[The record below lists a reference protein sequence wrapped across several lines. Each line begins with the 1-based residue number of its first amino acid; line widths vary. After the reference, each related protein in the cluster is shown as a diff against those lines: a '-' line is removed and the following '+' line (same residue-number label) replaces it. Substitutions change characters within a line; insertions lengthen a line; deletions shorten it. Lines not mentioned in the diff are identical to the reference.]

1 LPQGKAL
8 VRGISYE
15 ALPYMKGE
23 NWMKDKI
30 LEKVGAFPPLDDT
43 VNKIMAVCN
52 DPDGSVMEL
61 AKVVESDPMTTA
73 NILKAANSP
82 LYGFSREIKSIAQ
95 AVSIFGMETVK
106 GFAFSSF
113 LQKKPDLDLSPY
125 GIDTKS
131 FSTLSQA
138 QNAFMSQWYRGKKA
152 DLDILSLTSFLM
164 EVGKI
169 VLASIVIEHKKTD
182 EFKSAIKECQN
193 LKDIKNLEQ
202 NVFGI
207 TNEEVSALI
216 LEDWNFDPTM
226 YNSLRYLNN
235 PEEAE
240 EDIRKYAASLEVV
253 KTIMTTSSF
262 EKESSYEEALAIID
276 KYSLNKDK
284 FVEIYEKFFE
294 TEAA

>member
-1 LPQGKAL
+1 
-8 VRGISYE
+8 
-15 ALPYMKGE
+15 
-23 NWMKDKI
+23 MKDKI

-125 GIDTKS
+125 GIDAKD
-131 FSTLSQA
+131 FSQLSQA
-138 QNAFMSQWYRGKKA
+138 QNAFITQWYRGKKA
-152 DLDILSLTSFLM
+152 DLDVLSLTSFLM

-169 VLASIVIEHKKTD
+169 VLSSIVIEHNKTD
-182 EFKSAIKECQN
+182 DFKKAIKECKN
-193 LKDIKNLEQ
+193 LQDLKKLEQ

-216 LEDWNFDPTM
+216 LEDWNFDPAM
-226 YNSLRYLNN
+226 YNSLKHLNN
-235 PEEAE
+235 PEEAD
-240 EDIRKYAASLEVV
+240 EDIRKYAASLEAV
-253 KTIMTTSSF
+253 KTIMTTSPF
-262 EKESSYEEALAIID
+262 DKESSYQEALAIVE
-276 KYSLNKDK
+276 KYSLDKDK
-284 FVEIYEKFFE
+284 FIEVYEKIFDV
-294 TEAA
+294 APA

>member
-1 LPQGKAL
+1 M
-8 VRGISYE
+8 RE
-15 ALPYMKGE
+15 
-23 NWMKDKI
+23 KI

-113 LQKKPDLDLSPY
+113 LQKKPDLNLTPY
-125 GIDTKS
+125 GIDTNTFAKI
-131 FSTLSQA
+131 TQE
-138 QNAFMSQWYRGKKA
+138 QNAFISKWYRGKKSI
-152 DLDILSLTSFLM
+152 LDILNLTSFLM

-169 VLASIVIEHKKTD
+169 VLASIVVEHNKTD
-182 EFKSAIKECQN
+182 DFKASILKCKNLNDIKE
-193 LKDIKNLEQ
+193 LEE
-202 NVFGI
+202 NVFGL

-216 LEDWNFDPTM
+216 LEDWNFDAKM
-226 YNSLRYLNN
+226 FNSLRYLNS
-235 PEEAE
+235 PQDASD
-240 EDIRKYAASLEVV
+240 DIKTLSASLQTV
-253 KTIMTTSSF
+253 KSIITTNTF
-262 EKESSYEEALAIID
+262 DKEESLNKALEIVD

-284 FVEIYEKFFE
+284 FLQTYESHFE
-294 TEAA
+294 LTPA

>member
-1 LPQGKAL
+1 
-8 VRGISYE
+8 
-15 ALPYMKGE
+15 MKE
-23 NWMKDKI
+23 KI

-113 LQKKPDLDLSPY
+113 LQKKPDLDLTPY
-125 GIDTKS
+125 GIDTKT
-131 FSTLSQA
+131 FSELSQK
-138 QNAFMSQWYRGKKA
+138 QNAFISQWYRGKKE
-152 DLDILSLTSFLM
+152 DLDVLSLTSFLM

-169 VLASIVIEHKKTD
+169 VLSSIVIEHNKTD
-182 EFKSAIKECQN
+182 NFKQAVKEC
-193 LKDIKNLEQ
+193 KNLNQLQSLEQ
-202 NVFGI
+202 QVFGI

-216 LEDWNFDPTM
+216 LEDWNFDPAM
-226 YNSLRYLNN
+226 YNSLKYLNN
-235 PEEAE
+235 PQEADD
-240 EDIRKYAASLEVV
+240 DIKRYSASLEAV
-253 KTIMTTSSF
+253 KSIITTSTF
-262 EKESSYEEALAIID
+262 DQESSLELAYKIVD
-276 KYSLNKDK
+276 EYSLDK
-284 FVEIYEKFFE
+284 AKFEEVYEKHFE
-294 TEAA
+294 LTPA

>member
-1 LPQGKAL
+1 
-8 VRGISYE
+8 
-15 ALPYMKGE
+15 
-23 NWMKDKI
+23 MKDKI

-113 LQKKPDLDLSPY
+113 LQKKPDLDLTPY
-125 GIDTKS
+125 GIDAKA
-131 FSTLSQA
+131 FSEISQT
-138 QNAFMSQWYRGKKA
+138 QNAFISQWYRGKKA
-152 DLDILSLTSFLM
+152 DLDVLSLTSFLM
-164 EVGKI
+164 EIGKI
-169 VLASIVIEHKKTD
+169 VLASIVIEHNKTD
-182 EFKSAIKECQN
+182 DFKKAISECKN
-193 LKDIKNLEQ
+193 LKEIKDLEQ

-216 LEDWNFDPTM
+216 LEDWNFDPAM
-226 YNSLRYLNN
+226 FNALKYLNN
-235 PEEAE
+235 PSEA
-240 EDIRKYAASLEVV
+240 DDTVQKYSASLETV
-253 KTIMTTSSF
+253 KSIITTSTF
-262 EKESSYEEALAIID
+262 DQEESLETALSIVD
-276 KYSLNKDK
+276 TYGLNKAK
-284 FVEIYEKFFE
+284 FEEVYEKHFNL
-294 TEAA
+294 TPA

>member
-1 LPQGKAL
+1 
-8 VRGISYE
+8 
-15 ALPYMKGE
+15 
-23 NWMKDKI
+23 MKDKI

-52 DPDGSVMEL
+52 NPDGSVMEL

-113 LQKKPDLDLSPY
+113 LQKKPNLDLSPY
-125 GIDTKS
+125 GIDVKS
-131 FSTLSQA
+131 FSELSQA
-138 QNAFMSQWYRGKKA
+138 QNAFITGWYKGKKA

-169 VLASIVIEHKKTD
+169 ILSNIVIEHNKTDDFKKTV
-182 EFKSAIKECQN
+182 KQCKN
-193 LKDIKNLEQ
+193 LKDLKNLEK

-207 TNEEVSALI
+207 TNEEVAALI
-216 LEDWNFDPTM
+216 LEDWNFDPAM
-226 YNSLRYLNN
+226 YNSLKYLNN
-235 PEEAE
+235 PDEADE
-240 EDIRKYAASLEVV
+240 NIRMYAASLEAV
-253 KTIMTTSSF
+253 KTIMTTSPF
-262 EKESSYEEALAIID
+262 DKENSYQEALTIVEN
-276 KYSLNKDK
+276 YSLNKAK
-284 FVEIYEKFFE
+284 FVEVYEKIFDM
-294 TEAA
+294 APA